1 MNKSDF
7 QKFFK
12 YITAATTNT
21 NPSPE
26 RTQVYY
32 DMLNDLDFEVAM
44 VGAKR
49 VIATMENPFL
59 PMPAVFRNAAL
70 QVTGKETL
78 PWPDAYDQVLRAVR
92 NFGVHRSN
100 EAIESLTPINRAA
113 MRSLGG
119 FQAFCINEENDTNR
133 AQFRMAYEALA
144 KRETMDAKT
153 PQKLKD
159 LMVGM
164 GKTIPAL
171 PEPVTFTSGD
181 IAAPELP
188 FENMNEI
195 EEIEEKSKQIREM
208 LSRAVKNRR
217 KEYTEIIKEEQGDD
231 GLGDK
236 QTCKTPSGK
245 YENFYL

>member
-1 MNKSDF
+1 MNKPEFS
-7 QKFFK
+7 KFYT
-12 YITAATTNT
+12 YITSIATDTK
-21 NPSPE
+21 PSPQRME
-26 RTQVYY
+26 VYW
-32 DMLNDLDFEVAM
+32 DLLNDLDFSVAM
-44 VGAKR
+44 IAAKK
-49 VIATMENPFL
+49 VLSTLENPFL
-59 PMPAVFRNAAL
+59 PMPAVFRNATL
-70 QVTGKETL
+70 EVTGKETL

-159 LMVGM
+159 LMAGM

-171 PEPVTFTSGD
+171 PGPVTFTPRD
-181 IAAPELP
+181 IIALELP
-188 FENMNEI
+188 SEDMDEI
-195 EEIEEKSKQIREM
+195 EEIEAKSNQIREM
-208 LSRAVKNRR
+208 LSRTVKNRR
-217 KEYTEIIKEEQGDD
+217 REMKVEVQAELDDEYLEIIKEEQEEE
-231 GLGDK
+231 K
-236 QTCKTPSGK
+236 PNATR
-245 YENFYL
+245 

>member
-133 AQFRMAYEALA
+133 AQFRMAYETLA

-159 LMVGM
+159 LMAGM
-164 GKTIPAL
+164 GKTVPAL
-171 PEPVTFTSGD
+171 PGPVTFVPRNIS
-181 IAAPELP
+181 APELP
-188 FENMNEI
+188 EDMDEI
-195 EEIEEKSKQIREM
+195 GDVEAESNQIREM
-208 LSRAVKNRR
+208 LARTVKNRR
-217 KEYTEIIKEEQGDD
+217 GEMKVETQTELDEEYLEIINEEQED
-231 GLGDK
+231 GEAEWG
-236 QTCKTPSGK
+236 
-245 YENFYL
+245 